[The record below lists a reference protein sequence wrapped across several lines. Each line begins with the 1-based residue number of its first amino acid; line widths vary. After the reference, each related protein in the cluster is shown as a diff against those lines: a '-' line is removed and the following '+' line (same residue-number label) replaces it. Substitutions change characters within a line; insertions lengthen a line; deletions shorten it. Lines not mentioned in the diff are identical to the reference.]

1 MVECQVSKARLKDPT
16 YSYDGEKEEAMSGN
30 ILRAVLTGI
39 CCNVALPARGV
50 EHAMSDDTGERGN
63 IRPIIKGGSVF
74 FFLDF
79 FGIHLSAHDHPLTR
93 LSRPRPNQI

>member
-50 EHAMSDDTGERGN
+50 EHAMSEVEVSSELSSDRTPENATEGLESSPPLL
-63 IRPIIKGGSVF
+63 IPYMEGG
-74 FFLDF
+74 L
-79 FGIHLSAHDHPLTR
+79 GPG
-93 LSRPRPNQI
+93 